1 MVQSE
6 RYLIFIDKYI
16 LIGIYKGNKNMFCVF
31 TQAQEYDEDAKLW
44 FKLGTIYLNNDKIL
58 SVKNVKGLKEYKKII
73 IQLLL
78 ILQGFL
84 AYQHLILFLLKYN
97 KKVIVMEQLQ
107 Q

>member
-16 LIGIYKGNKNMFCVF
+16 FIGKYKGKKNMFCVF

-58 SVKNVKGLKEYKKII
+58 SIKNVKGLKEYKKII
-73 IQLLL
+73 IRYYNSDIFYCERRDELSSMREKEE
-78 ILQGFL
+78 
-84 AYQHLILFLLKYN
+84 LLKN
-97 KKVIVMEQLQ
+97 N
-107 Q
+107 